1 MDKETTP
8 YFVMGVGGLL
18 FATIGLVV
26 RYAYK
31 SKCVKVSICCISFER
46 NTHDE
51 VREDLE
57 AIRHGMNPAPSA
69 GALQRASLDGR

>member
-1 MDKETTP
+1 MDSN
-8 YFVMGVGGLL
+8 VMPIFIVTVSGIL

-31 SKCVKVSICCISFER
+31 SKCVRVKICCLTFER
-46 NTHDE
+46 DTHDE

-57 AIRHGMNPAPSA
+57 VIRRGMNPAPSA
-69 GALQRASLDGR
+69 ATMERASLDGR